1 MIDGKVVVIEMQQW
15 NKLDV
20 VKRFYTYH
28 CVNTS
33 LLLEK
38 LPLKSIPTGKNEEV
52 KFKDYEDITNVIT
65 IVWMVN
71 DNMNMEEDFVSYIP
85 LPEISK
91 DFVLNKELWRDK
103 KNYKKVLEYLE
114 RIYKIYENDTRDLDF
129 LQENKLI
136 FVFQKN
142 IIENKKNKSYYKWF
156 KFASETLREDN
167 KKEDFKNF
175 KKNSFLKIIKKLK
188 KDFLNDEEI
197 KAIKDTKSYLERVN
211 RFKKS
216 FLKLNKRELT
226 KAGIKI
232 GREEGREEGQKEKAI
247 EIAKQ
252 MKNKNISNEDIAN
265 MTKLSMKEVE
275 NII

>member
-1 MIDGKVVVIEMQQW
+1 VIDGKVVVIEMQQW

-156 KFASETLREDN
+156 KFV
-167 KKEDFKNF
+167 